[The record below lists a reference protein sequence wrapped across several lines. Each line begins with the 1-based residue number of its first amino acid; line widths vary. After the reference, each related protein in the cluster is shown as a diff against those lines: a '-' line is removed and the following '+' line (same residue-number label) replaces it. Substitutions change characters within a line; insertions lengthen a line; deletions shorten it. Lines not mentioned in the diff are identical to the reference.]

1 MREKIPPRF
10 AVDCMLG
17 KLAKWLRIL
26 GFDTV
31 YFSRIQDEELLALAR
46 REGRVLLTRDYHLSL
61 RMRDKQVVFIESD
74 AWPTQLR
81 QVLNR
86 FQLRDFIKPY
96 SRCLE
101 CNCLLQPTSR
111 EAVRQ
116 LVPHYV
122 YTQVKEFSIC
132 PCCSRVYWR
141 GTHFQDMERK
151 IAAILGEEGSAKAK
165 KGNRKRDIR
174 KNRGAVT
181 KRIEQKSQLNRNNNK
196 EK

>member
-1 MREKIPPRF
+1 MRKKTLPCF

-31 YFSRIQDEELLALAR
+31 YYSRIQDEALLSLAR
-46 REGRVLLTRDYHLSL
+46 REGRILLTRDYRLSL
-61 RMRDKQVVFIESD
+61 RLPGEQVVFIVSD
-74 AWPTQLR
+74 AWPAQLR
-81 QVLNR
+81 QVLDK
-86 FQLRDFIKPY
+86 FQLKNSINPY

-116 LVPHYV
+116 LVPYFV
-122 YTQVKEFSIC
+122 YTQVNEFSIC
-132 PCCSRVYWR
+132 PQCSRVYWR

-151 IAAILGEEGSAKAK
+151 IAAILAGEGQ
-165 KGNRKRDIR
+165 
-174 KNRGAVT
+174 T
-181 KRIEQKSQLNRNNNK
+181 K
-196 EK
+196 EKKEVKKVEVSGK

>member
-1 MREKIPPRF
+1 
-10 AVDCMLG
+10 
-17 KLAKWLRIL
+17 
-26 GFDTV
+26 
-31 YFSRIQDEELLALAR
+31 
-46 REGRVLLTRDYHLSL
+46 
-61 RMRDKQVVFIESD
+61 
-74 AWPTQLR
+74 
-81 QVLNR
+81 
-86 FQLRDFIKPY
+86 
-96 SRCLE
+96 
-101 CNCLLQPTSR
+101 LLQPTFR

-141 GTHFQDMERK
+141 GTHFPDMERK
-151 IAAILGEEGSAKAK
+151 IAAILGEEGSEEAK